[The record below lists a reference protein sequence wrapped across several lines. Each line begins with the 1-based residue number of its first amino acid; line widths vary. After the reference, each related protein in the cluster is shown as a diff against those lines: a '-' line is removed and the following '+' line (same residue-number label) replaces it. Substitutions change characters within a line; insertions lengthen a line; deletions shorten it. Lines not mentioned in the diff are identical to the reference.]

1 LKILICSSYFWPELT
16 GTAPYVTAMARH
28 LSESGDDVEVIAGHP
43 HYPEWRALRS
53 RRVRRESLDG
63 IDVHRRPHYI
73 PKKQSAARRAGY
85 EATMAVGSLSALPST
100 GRPDVVV
107 GFIPSLASAITA
119 AAAAR
124 LHRAPFG
131 LIVHDVMG
139 RAAAQSG
146 VSGGSVVAGSVGRC
160 ESMIA
165 RRADRVGIIAE
176 SFRGYF
182 RDAGVSDDRIER
194 LRTWTLGAETAAK
207 ADRSRFGWT
216 AEDFVCLHAGNM
228 GHKQGLENIVQAA
241 ALPRSAVI
249 TFILAGEG
257 NDRRRL
263 EDLAAAN
270 RAGIRFIGQQPPGA
284 YEAMLASAD
293 VLIVNQRGSAGDMS
307 LPSKLTSYFAAG
319 RPVVAAVPTD
329 GETAH
334 EVNAAGAGLVVG
346 PDDPEELADAVLRL
360 QADPELRRTLG
371 SNAREFASENLTAA
385 AALPGY
391 RAFIQQLEG

>member
-1 LKILICSSYFWPELT
+1 
-16 GTAPYVTAMARH
+16 
-28 LSESGDDVEVIAGHP
+28 
-43 HYPEWRALRS
+43 
-53 RRVRRESLDG
+53 
-63 IDVHRRPHYI
+63 
-73 PKKQSAARRAGY
+73 
-85 EATMAVGSLSALPST
+85 
-100 GRPDVVV
+100 
-107 GFIPSLASAITA
+107 
-119 AAAAR
+119 
-124 LHRAPFG
+124 
-131 LIVHDVMG
+131 
-139 RAAAQSG
+139 
-146 VSGGSVVAGSVGRC
+146 
-160 ESMIA
+160 MIA

-182 RDAGVSDDRIER
+182 HDAGVSDDRIDR
-194 LRTWTLGAETAAK
+194 LRTWTLGADTSAK

-216 AEDFVCLHAGNM
+216 EEDFVCLHAGNM
-228 GHKQGLENIVQAA
+228 GHKQGLENIVRAA

-270 RAGIRFIGQQPPGA
+270 GAGIRFIGQQPPGA

-334 EVNAAGAGLVVG
+334 EVKAAGAGLVVE
-346 PDDPEELADAVLRL
+346 PDDPEALADALLRL
-360 QADPELRRTLG
+360 QADPGLRLRLGAQRPRIRLGQPDRSGGTTRLSDVRPAAGTLIRG
-371 SNAREFASENLTAA
+371 RAARALAPGRGAVPGIRPNLLVVRPRNEGMRATSHEVVRRPVASSTPTTLSRARPAA
-385 AALPGY
+385 AQIDRENPCPGARQLGEALRIHLERGAP
-391 RAFIQQLEG
+391 RAIVKRKPAAACPRHGSSSCGGSRHRAPTSIARRANA